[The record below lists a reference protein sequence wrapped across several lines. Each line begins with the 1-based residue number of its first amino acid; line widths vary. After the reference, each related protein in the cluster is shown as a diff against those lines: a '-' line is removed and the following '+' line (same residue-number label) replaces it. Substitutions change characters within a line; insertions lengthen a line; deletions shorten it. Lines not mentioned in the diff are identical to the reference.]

1 MKGADIHQRTQE
13 QFSDYLDNQLSPE
26 NCTKLD
32 EHVAACMQCRVAFDR
47 FKRTVGG
54 LSSLRRSAPHT
65 FLTDIQKQINVRSKG
80 RFFGKK
86 MLLFGRIPFE
96 WLSLAMIVAMLIYY
110 IIFLQGSPTNVV
122 PGR

>member
-1 MKGADIHQRTQE
+1 MKGGDIHQRMQE
-13 QFSDYLDNQLSPE
+13 QFSDYLDKLLSPE
-26 NCTKLD
+26 DATKLE
-32 EHVAACMQCRVAFDR
+32 EHIGGCMQCRVALDR
-47 FKRTVGG
+47 LKRTVGG
-54 LSSLRRSAPHT
+54 LSNLRRSAPHN

-122 PGR
+122 PGK